1 MEEFTMG
8 AIWDFISGKS
18 TDWDEVD
25 AKNEAASRRA
35 AERQA
40 ERERDRPKRIVKCY
54 CKICG
59 EYSTCSDPNNWN
71 QEVGWIKS
79 LQSMNFGCG
88 RGCHIPEFV
97 WE

>member
-1 MEEFTMG
+1 MG
-8 AIWDFISGKS
+8 AIWNFISGKS

-25 AKNEAASRRA
+25 AKNKAASRRA
-35 AERQA
+35 AEQRA
-40 ERERDRPKRIVKCY
+40 EREKDRPKRIVKCY

-59 EYSTCSDPNNWN
+59 EHVSTYGTSGFSETHWI
-71 QEVGWIKS
+71 QE
-79 LQSMNFGCG
+79 LQRNDRGCG